1 MFRLLLQVGETGA
14 LEWESRAI
22 GSHPKRPTVGTLKA
36 TTHKA
41 RRGGLHSFS
50 AWTLPSGSKD
60 ARVQLAVGCG

>member
-1 MFRLLLQVGETGA
+1 MFRLLQQVGDWSGREQRSVLTQ
-14 LEWESRAI
+14 
-22 GSHPKRPTVGTLKA
+22 KDLKA

-41 RRGGLHSFS
+41 RRGGLRSFS